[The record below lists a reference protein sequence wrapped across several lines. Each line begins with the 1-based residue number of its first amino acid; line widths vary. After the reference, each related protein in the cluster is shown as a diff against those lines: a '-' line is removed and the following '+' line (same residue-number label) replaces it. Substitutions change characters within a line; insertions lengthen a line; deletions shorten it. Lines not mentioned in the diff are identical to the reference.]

1 MELSAQAR
9 PAARERCP
17 YCHDEL
23 GAAGDDERVECAG
36 CGTTHHAACL
46 EELGRC
52 TVMGC
57 GRELAPARGSAP
69 GQEDPAL
76 SARQRAIRERIR
88 ARARGF
94 VQEHFTRRGP
104 ESMQEARLRGAVE
117 GAREAMRERRWQEA
131 LEFLRDLRQ
140 LEAELPPEVLARV
153 PDRPGND
160 PREIARL
167 MDVAAAQRRTLFH
180 VVIFVMAPVLAL
192 MFWLAVV
199 LAMM

>member
-23 GAAGDDERVECAG
+23 GTAGVDERVECAG
-36 CGTTHHAACL
+36 CRTTHHAACL
-46 EELGRC
+46 AELGRC

-57 GRELAPARGSAP
+57 GRELAPELGPAP

-104 ESMQEARLRGAVE
+104 ESLQEARLRGAVE

-153 PDRPGND
+153 PDRPLELEELERLASD
-160 PREIARL
+160 LAARRRAMLLTVLFVLPPLLALIAGL
-167 MDVAAAQRRTLFH
+167 L
-180 VVIFVMAPVLAL
+180 VLAATL
-192 MFWLAVV
+192 
-199 LAMM
+199 

>member
-23 GAAGDDERVECAG
+23 GAAEAEERVECAG

-52 TVMGC
+52 TVLGC
-57 GRELAPARGSAP
+57 GRELAPAPGPAP

-88 ARARGF
+88 ARTRGF

-104 ESMQEARLRGAVE
+104 ESLQEARLRGAVE
-117 GAREAMRERRWQEA
+117 GAREALRERRWQEA

-140 LEAELPPEVLARV
+140 LEAELPAEVLARV
-153 PDRPGND
+153 PERPTD
-160 PREIARL
+160 DLEEAARRGSDL
-167 MDVAAAQRRTLFH
+167 AARQRAMLITVLF
-180 VVIFVMAPVLAL
+180 VLPPLLAL
-192 MFWLAVV
+192 IAGLLVLLAT
-199 LAMM
+199 L